1 MMTASLP
8 LEGASKMR
16 AEINNCSKIEI
27 SGYLEG
33 SVMAVEVIV
42 REGAYLKGHIPNS
55 QCP

>member
-1 MMTASLP
+1 
-8 LEGASKMR
+8 MR